1 MTTEQQMQED
11 LLYAWMEMS
20 VFIRGNRILAD
31 LSFNEVMICGM
42 LYRQQEAAA
51 PLTATELGERT
62 NLLKSQINHILTDM
76 ETRGLIERTRSTTDK
91 RVVYVRLSQEGRRV
105 YAREHA
111 GVMEILQGVYEEF
124 GSEKTR
130 ELTAMLKKATAI
142 VNRYMDTNAT
152 SKEN

>member
-1 MTTEQQMQED
+1 MTTERKIQED

-42 LYRQQEAAA
+42 LYRQQEANT

-62 NLLKSQINHILTDM
+62 NLLKSQINHILTNM
-76 ETRGLIERTRSTTDK
+76 EQRGLIERTRSTTDK
-91 RVVYVRLSQEGRRV
+91 RVVYVQLSSEGRAV
-105 YAREHA
+105 YTQEHTR
-111 GVMEILQGVYEEF
+111 VMEILDAVYREF

-142 VNRYMDTNAT
+142 VNESQRRM
-152 SKEN
+152 

>member
-1 MTTEQQMQED
+1 MTTEHQLQED

-42 LYRQQEAAA
+42 LSRRQADA

-62 NLLKSQINHILTDM
+62 NLLKSQINHILTAM
-76 ETRGLIERTRSTTDK
+76 EQRGLVERTRSTTDT
-91 RVVYVRLSQEGRRV
+91 RVVYVRLSEEGRRL
-105 YAREHA
+105 YAREHDR
-111 GVMEILQGVYEEF
+111 VMEILKAVYGEF

-130 ELTAMLKKATAI
+130 ELTAMLKKATSI
-142 VNRYMDTNAT
+142 VNNYMDPNAT

>member
-1 MTTEQQMQED
+1 MKTEQHLQED

-42 LYRQQEAAA
+42 LSRRQADA

-62 NLLKSQINHILTDM
+62 NLLKSQINHILTAM
-76 ETRGLIERTRSTTDK
+76 EQRGLVERTR
-91 RVVYVRLSQEGRRV
+91 
-105 YAREHA
+105 
-111 GVMEILQGVYEEF
+111 VMEILKAVYGEF

-130 ELTAMLKKATAI
+130 ELTAMLKKATSI
-142 VNRYMDTNAT
+142 VNNYMDPNAT

>member
-20 VFIRGNRILAD
+20 VFIRGNRILTD

-42 LYRQQEAAA
+42 LSRQSPDM

-62 NLLKSQINHILTDM
+62 NLLKSQINHILTNM
-76 ETRGLIERTRSTTDK
+76 EQRGLIQRTRSTTDK
-91 RVVYVRLSQEGRRV
+91 RVVYVQLSEEGRRV

-111 GVMEILQGVYEEF
+111 GVMEILNAVYEEF

-130 ELTAMLKKATAI
+130 ELTTMLKKATSI
-142 VNRYMDTNAT
+142 VNNYMDPNAT

>member
-1 MTTEQQMQED
+1 MTPEQQLQEN

-20 VFIRGNRILAD
+20 VFIRRNRIMAD

-42 LYRQQEAAA
+42 LYRQQKTDP

-62 NLLKSQINHILTDM
+62 NLLKSQINHILTNM
-76 ETRGLIERTRSTTDK
+76 EQRGLIERTRSTTDK
-91 RVVYVRLSQEGRRV
+91 RVVYVQLSEEGRQT
-105 YAREHA
+105 YAREHT
-111 GVMEILQGVYEEF
+111 GVMEILKAVHEEF

-130 ELTAMLKKATAI
+130 ELTNMLKKATSI
-142 VNRYMDTNAT
+142 VNNYMDPNAT